1 MTQGRD
7 RVRANNPLESD
18 DLRRSPRRPQA
29 AAASAAH
36 AKISRFAE
44 QFITESRLI
53 KQRLVRY
60 GTNVPD
66 HVFSRD
72 STSKSPPLSATVRYG
87 LLPSATVRYRP
98 LANKGPIPAVMPLL
112 HSLIQSER

>member
-36 AKISRFAE
+36 AKISQFAE

-53 KQRLVRY
+53 KQRPVRY

-98 LANKGPIPAVMPLL
+98 LANKGPIPAHPLKL
-112 HSLIQSER
+112 NLIP